1 MIEIR
6 DLGKDFEQVHAISH
20 LNLEIA
26 PGIAALVGENGAG
39 KSTLLRLLAGILTQS
54 YGNAFVDGYE
64 ASSAEAKAKVFFLS
78 DSPDIPN
85 GAFAKDILA
94 LYSCFYNIDEQRF
107 YRLLKKFNLPTDRR
121 LSTFSKGMKRQLF
134 IFLSI
139 SIDVPYLLMDEA
151 FDGLDPVVLDIIK
164 GELLE
169 EREKGKTLV
178 LSSHNMSTLERLAD
192 RFIVLYKGQLG
203 ESAEVEHLGATL
215 MKYQA
220 IFPSEVTQK
229 DIEELGIDVV
239 NYRKVGSIVNF
250 VISGG
255 EKEVELI
262 KMRFK
267 PTLLENVALDEEET
281 MRMEMLLTR
290 KRMDGHE

>member
-1 MIEIR
+1 MIEIH
-6 DLGKDFEQVHAISH
+6 DYGKDFDKVHAISH
-20 LNLEIA
+20 LNLNIE

-39 KSTLLRLLAGILTQS
+39 KSTLLRMLSGILTPS
-54 YGNAFVDGYE
+54 YGEAKIDGYNV
-64 ASSAEAKAKVFFLS
+64 SSAEAKSKVFFLS
-78 DSPDIPN
+78 DSPSIPN
-85 GAFAKDILA
+85 NAFAKDILE
-94 LYSCFYNIDEQRF
+94 LYSCFYNVDVDRF
-107 YRLLKKFNLPTDRR
+107 YGLMKKFNLPTDRR
-121 LSTFSKGMKRQLF
+121 LTTFSKGMKRQLF

-164 GELLE
+164 EELLE
-169 EREKGKTLV
+169 EREKGKTLI

-203 ESAEVEHLGATL
+203 ESAEIEHLGATL
-215 MKYQA
+215 MKFQA
-220 IFPSEVTQK
+220 IFPTEVK
-229 DIEELGIDVV
+229 ESDITALGISVV
-239 NYRKVGSIVNF
+239 NFRKVGSIINF

-255 EKEVELI
+255 DKEAELI
-262 KMRFK
+262 KERLN

-290 KRMDGHE
+290 KRMEHHE